1 VTQPR
6 RLSQLDAIPVERLAS
21 VGPRRASSLGA
32 VGITTVLDLLFTF
45 PLRYID
51 RSRQADLSDLAVGDE
66 AVVLAEVRSVRSRRT
81 RQGRALVEATV
92 EDQAHTMTVTFFNQP
107 WRAKQLP
114 AGVQALFFGKLDEF
128 RGERRMVNPVVDV
141 IVGVDGDERSAT
153 RTMRV
158 IPVYPS
164 SPKAGLTSW
173 ELSRACAEALRRAG
187 EFEDPI
193 AEVIEGRLDYVSRTD
208 AMRGIHAPSALK
220 ERDRARERL
229 VFDELFRLQLALVAR
244 KAALAMDAR
253 GIAHPADPGD
263 ALTPR
268 GGLLGDRASLV
279 ARFLAGLAY
288 EPTGAQR
295 RAIAELLADLG
306 AELPMH
312 RLLQGDVGA
321 GKTIVAV
328 AALLAA
334 VDGGRQGALMVPT
347 EVLAEQHAY
356 AVRALLQDLVVA
368 DPTRLGAS
376 RPVSVA
382 LLTSRVKGADRRRA
396 IESLARGST
405 DVVVGTHALLTE
417 DVRFHELGVVVVDE
431 QHRFGVEQRAAL
443 REKGAGGS
451 GEPRDPDVLVM
462 TATPIPRTAAMI
474 VFGDLDMTVL
484 DELPAGRVAVI
495 TRWARGELGEQE
507 ALGRVRSEVAEGHRA
522 FVVCPLVEGSDRVEA
537 ASAVSE
543 FERLRDGSLKGLRL
557 GLLHGQLRPADKESV
572 MDRFRSG
579 ELDVLV
585 ATTVIE
591 VGVDVPDATVMV
603 IEDAHRFG
611 IAQLH
616 QLRGRVGRSSHPSWC
631 YLLGEPTTPE
641 GALRLEAI
649 ASSTDGFVLAELDL
663 ELRGEGTIL
672 GARQQGRSDL
682 RLARLS
688 KDRDTLEVARQLAEG
703 LLDEDPGLERH
714 ESMREELSVFL
725 DEDDAAWLFKS

>member
-1 VTQPR
+1 MTPRR
-6 RLSQLDAIPVERLAS
+6 RLSQLDAIPVDRLAS

-45 PLRYID
+45 PHRYID
-51 RSRQADLSDLAVGDE
+51 RSRQSDLSDLAVGDE
-66 AVVLAEVRSVRSRRT
+66 AVVLAEVRSVKSRRT
-81 RQGRALVEATV
+81 RQGRALVEAIV
-92 EDQAHTMTVTFFNQP
+92 EDQSHSMTVTFFNQP

-141 IVGVDGDERSAT
+141 IVGIDGDERSAT

-158 IPVYPS
+158 IPVYPA

-187 EFEDPI
+187 DFEDPI
-193 AEVIEGRLDYVSRTD
+193 AEMLEGRLDLVSRTE
-208 AMRGIHAPSALK
+208 AMQGIHAPTSMREK
-220 ERDRARERL
+220 GKARERL

-244 KAALAMDAR
+244 KAALAADAR
-253 GIAHPADPGD
+253 GIAHPADPQD

-268 GGLLGDRASLV
+268 GALLGERASLV
-279 ARFLAGLAY
+279 ARFLSGLAY

-321 GKTIVAV
+321 GKTVVAV

-334 VDGGRQGALMVPT
+334 VDGRQGALMVPT

-356 AVRALLQDLVVA
+356 AVRTLLQDLDVL

-382 LLTSRVKGADRRRA
+382 LLTSRVTGPDRRRA
-396 IESLARGST
+396 IEGLARGST
-405 DVVVGTHALLTE
+405 DLVVGTHALLTE
-417 DVRFHELGVVVVDE
+417 DVRFHDLGVVVVDE

-443 REKGAGGS
+443 RDKGGGAS
-451 GEPRDPDVLVM
+451 GEPHDPDVLVM

-484 DELPAGRVAVI
+484 DELPEGRVAVT
-495 TRWARGELGEQE
+495 TRWARGELGEEE
-507 ALGRVRSEVAEGHRA
+507 ALGRVRAEVAAGRRA

-543 FERLRDGSLKGLRL
+543 FERLRDGPLAGLHL
-557 GLLHGQLRPADKESV
+557 GLLHGQLNSSDKESV

-579 ELDVLV
+579 ALDVLV

-616 QLRGRVGRSSHPSWC
+616 QLRGRVGRSSLESWC

-641 GALRLEAI
+641 GTRRLEAI

-688 KDRDTLEVARQLAEG
+688 KDKDTLEVARRFAEG
-703 LLDEDPGLERH
+703 LLDADPGLEGH
-714 ESMREELSVFL
+714 EALREELAVFL